1 MQEELLM
8 LFHGEKSNKVHL
20 GEGDAVILETFN
32 KMINKMIEVIILQNF
47 LAKIFVYVGKFP

>member
-1 MQEELLM
+1 M

-20 GEGDAVILETFN
+20 GEGDAVILDTFN